1 MLKSLGG
8 LYTFESLRVND
19 IKVGLSYLVFLVLII
34 GFFSSLTP
42 QAAALSN
49 PLSCQQSC
57 RLSMIVSGPSSYVGF
72 SVDISGNV
80 TGPDNAPAYNQTV
93 YVYSRF
99 KADPGI
105 PMYSWVVIAIE
116 RTDTVGGFSFQW
128 IPTVTGDFI
137 VRGSLC
143 NYPYVNCIDGSV
155 SYHPVP
161 SPSGPID
168 VSLSVLPAGN
178 QQLVSVASNSTIS
191 SMNFNA
197 TSHVLAFQLSG
208 ASGTTAWV
216 QVSIAKSMLSDPNS
230 LQLRANSATIPFQA
244 QSSRD
249 QWTIVFTVHFASVMN
264 ISMVVAQPSPGG
276 LGIGVLYSI
285 FGLFFAAGVI
295 VVLLRRQWFSQRL
308 RPVLSL
314 VCLSETTTTFNGNA
328 QVGRAWSSSH
338 FWISPF
344 RDAIRA

>member
-19 IKVGLSYLVFLVLII
+19 LKVGLSYLVFLVLII

-197 TSHVLAFQLSG
+197 TNDVLAFQL
-208 ASGTTAWV
+208 
-216 QVSIAKSMLSDPNS
+216 
-230 LQLRANSATIPFQA
+230 
-244 QSSRD
+244 SRD

-276 LGIGVLYSI
+276 LGMGVLYSA
-285 FGLFFAAGVI
+285 FGLFFAAGII
-295 VVLLRRQWFSQRL
+295 VVLLRKQWLSQRL
-308 RPVLSL
+308 RPVRFGSTKRNHYF
-314 VCLSETTTTFNGNA
+314 V
-328 QVGRAWSSSH
+328 QRKRASRSSVVVK
-338 FWISPF
+338 PLL
-344 RDAIRA
+344 DLAI